1 MYGLS
6 HDTKGLTM
14 IVITEVTEQISK
26 MGKPFKMY
34 PSSANMNIT

>member
-14 IVITEVTEQISK
+14 IVITEQISK